1 MNTYHVEI
9 REVTVTTIAVQADSL
24 EEVYGMSSYE
34 ITNENIVAA
43 PDSYFEVVSA
53 EEA

>member
-9 REVTVTTIAVQADSL
+9 REVTTTVIAVQADSL
-24 EEVYGMSSYE
+24 EEAYAMSSYE
-34 ITNENIVAA
+34 ITNENVVAP
-43 PDSYFEVVSA
+43 PDSYFEVISA

>member
-9 REVTVTTIAVQADSL
+9 REVTTTTIAVQADSL
-24 EEVYGMSSYE
+24 EEAVMGSYE
-34 ITNENIVAA
+34 ITNENIVAP
-43 PDSYFEVVSA
+43 PDSYFEVISA